1 MIFLPHRV
9 ILVGLSYVTSWL
21 LALFPLTATIAVNI
35 QLSQTSIQIYHN
47 HFLGSQIFSRKE
59 NANGEKYFKWCYGCI
74 VRLLGKWYVSC
85 VNCLNS
91 AISKI
96 KGPLKNCWW
105 LFSVSSLQIDQCHSS
120 FEVHKLVSC
129 MKKVKGGFPVVRWL
143 YYRSTDKS
151 ESS

>member
-21 LALFPLTATIAVNI
+21 LALFPLTTAMAVNI
-35 QLSQTSIQIYHN
+35 QMSQTSIQTYHN
-47 HFLGSQIFSRKE
+47 FFLGSQIFSRKK
-59 NANGEKYFKWCYGCI
+59 NAKGKKYFPCYCGCI

-91 AISKI
+91 AISNI
-96 KGPLKNCWW
+96 KRPFFKKL
-105 LFSVSSLQIDQCHSS
+105 LMTLSMSSLQIDQWHSS

-143 YYRSTDKS
+143 YYIN
-151 ESS
+151 